1 MFICRHFRN
10 EKELGRVGF
19 LKVFLDRY
27 RGHAIQLLANL
38 IALCLVT
45 ISEVFEKVNLS
56 QFLLVSKVYIE
67 IKFFP
72 FVSRRAGF
80 QWK

>member
-10 EKELGRVGF
+10 KKELRRVSF
-19 LKVFLDRY
+19 LKDFLDRY
-27 RGHAIQLLANL
+27 WGHAIQLLANL

-45 ISEVFEKVNLS
+45 ISEVFENVNLS
-56 QFLLVSKVYIE
+56 QFLLVSKVYKE

>member
-10 EKELGRVGF
+10 EKELGRVSF
-19 LKVFLDRY
+19 LKDFLDR
-27 RGHAIQLLANL
+27 LLANL

-45 ISEVFEKVNLS
+45 IPEVFEKVNLS
-56 QFLLVSKVYIE
+56 QFLLVAKVYME

-72 FVSRRAGF
+72 FVSR
-80 QWK
+80 

>member
-10 EKELGRVGF
+10 KKELRRVSF
-19 LKVFLDRY
+19 LKDFLDRY
-27 RGHAIQLLANL
+27 WGHAIQLLANL

-45 ISEVFEKVNLS
+45 IPKVFEKVNS
-56 QFLLVSKVYIE
+56 SHFLLVSKVYME

-72 FVSRRAGF
+72 FVSR
-80 QWK
+80 

>member
-1 MFICRHFRN
+1 MFICRLFRN
-10 EKELGRVGF
+10 QKELGRVNF
-19 LKVFLDRY
+19 LKDFLDRY

-45 ISEVFEKVNLS
+45 IPEVFEKVNLS
-56 QFLLVSKVYIE
+56 QFLLVSKVYME

-72 FVSRRAGF
+72 FVSR
-80 QWK
+80 